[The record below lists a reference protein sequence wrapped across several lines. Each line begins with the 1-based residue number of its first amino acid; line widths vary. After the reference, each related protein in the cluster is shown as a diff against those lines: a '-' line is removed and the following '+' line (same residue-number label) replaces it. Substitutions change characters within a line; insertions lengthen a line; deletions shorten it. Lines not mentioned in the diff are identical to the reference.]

1 MDKLTIIIQDA
12 PYGSEKAYNAFRYAS
27 ALLAAHMTV
36 IVFLLADAVGVAK
49 RGQKTP
55 TGYYNTASMLG
66 ELIAKG
72 VKVKTCGTCC
82 SARGLDQQELVE
94 GVEMGRMIDLAQWTK
109 ESDSVVTF

>member
-1 MDKLTIIIQDA
+1 MDTLTIIIQDA

-27 ALLAAHMTV
+27 ALLV
-36 IVFLLADAVGVAK
+36 NQVKVNLFLLADGVGVAK

-55 TGYYNTASMLG
+55 TGYYNTASMLT
-66 ELIAKG
+66 ELTAKG

-82 SARGLDQQELVE
+82 AARGLNQQELVE